1 MNHLSKREVT
11 LVKFIEKDSNKL
23 AQPPRSRPKKPAP
36 RKEQGSK
43 ESDGTSTE
51 TRRRPRRAPR
61 EETRAD
67 TKVEPVA
74 TPSSPAPEAPPAAD
88 TPGAEEKEAQSKRP
102 RRRRRSGRKR
112 REPDSSPP
120 DLPADQPADQEPQGK
135 GTTTQAEWDPST
147 VHVDPVEGKTRFLDL
162 ELPPE
167 IMHAVVDLG
176 FEYCTPIQA
185 EIMPDTLQGKDAT
198 GKAQTGTGKTAAFLI
213 TIFRHLLSHPA
224 PENLRKGT
232 PRSLVIAPTRELALQ
247 IEKDAKELAKYTD
260 FQIVAVFGG
269 MDYVKQRRFLTEQHV
284 DLVIATPG
292 RLLDFKRRQDLHL
305 SRVEVMVIDEAD
317 RMLDMGFIP
326 DVRQI
331 IHSTPPK
338 TKRQTMLFS
347 ATLTPDVVRLA
358 RQWTRDAVSVEIEPE
373 QVAVDTV
380 NQIVYIVTTKE
391 KFPLLLNIVQR
402 DDAQRVMVFANRRD
416 QTRKLTE
423 LLEQYGISCALLSGD
438 VPQTKRIKTLERFRE
453 GDFRVL
459 VATDVAGRGI
469 HVEGVSHVV
478 NFTLPHDAEDYVHR
492 IGRTGRAGATGTSI
506 SFACEADAFQI
517 PAIEEYI
524 GNELE
529 CVHPEDDWLV
539 APPPPPRSASTK
551 RSRPSETSGSSD
563 RRPRRRRPRRS
574 GSSGDG
580 GGRARAPQTR

>member
-1 MNHLSKREVT
+1 MNPAIRVVLHE
-11 LVKFIEKDSNKL
+11 
-23 AQPPRSRPKKPAP
+23 RSVP
-36 RKEQGSK
+36 
-43 ESDGTSTE
+43 
-51 TRRRPRRAPR
+51 
-61 EETRAD
+61 
-67 TKVEPVA
+67 
-74 TPSSPAPEAPPAAD
+74 
-88 TPGAEEKEAQSKRP
+88 
-102 RRRRRSGRKR
+102 
-112 REPDSSPP
+112 
-120 DLPADQPADQEPQGK
+120 L
-135 GTTTQAEWDPST
+135 
-147 VHVDPVEGKTRFLDL
+147 L
-162 ELPPE
+162 
-167 IMHAVVDLG
+167 
-176 FEYCTPIQA
+176 
-185 EIMPDTLQGKDAT
+185 AT
-198 GKAQTGTGKTAAFLI
+198 GANDLSRGGYWINRHVRRLARLKKLVTPAWD
-213 TIFRHLLSHPA
+213 FRFPPYRVRGDDIVLSGDRDDTTLA
-224 PENLRKGT
+224 
-232 PRSLVIAPTRELALQ
+232 ELG
-247 IEKDAKELAKYTD
+247 IPG
-260 FQIVAVFGG
+260 V
-269 MDYVKQRRFLTEQHV
+269 
-284 DLVIATPG
+284 VIATPG

-438 VPQTKRIKTLERFRE
+438 VPQTKRVKTLERFRE

-551 RSRPSETSGSSD
+551 RSHPPETSGSSD